1 MKVERPSLSLP
12 ARLAAVRVLLCALL
26 LGVAIGTGAAYAQI
40 RPFSVH
46 DTNRDGYLD
55 REEYRV
61 LLEMRRARR
70 GQRRLAPQP
79 APAFDEV
86 DHDRDGLLDEA
97 ELTEALRHRMYRYR
111 QRGPRWRYPD
121 ATR

>member
-1 MKVERPSLSLP
+1 MRWNRPIALFTGRP
-12 ARLAAVRVLLCALL
+12 ALRSALL
-26 LGVAIGTGAAYAQI
+26 SIALLGTIGTAPSDAEI

-61 LLEMRRARR
+61 LLEMRRARHHR
-70 GQRRLAPQP
+70 HRNIAPQP

-86 DHDRDGLLDEA
+86 DRNRDGLSDEG
-97 ELTEALRHRMYRYR
+97 ELTEALRHRMYRYGHHGR
-111 QRGPRWRYPD
+111 RWRYPD
-121 ATR
+121 TTR